1 MHCNRERRVCTGIMQ
16 VVRQEVMGSLTGD
29 EFWKESLA
37 FIDIGLI
44 EMIIMN
50 IYHERIVVND
60 LWNSWSKFVTPDLM
74 IS

>member
-1 MHCNRERRVCTGIMQ
+1 MQ